1 MIFCPG
7 EEHVQ
12 QDFRHEKYLWNWK
25 AKRCECNK
33 IICVVQ
39 FSNIS
44 SKQTKLINQH
54 NTR

>member
-7 EEHVQ
+7 EIGLQIHVQ

-39 FSNIS
+39 F
-44 SKQTKLINQH
+44 
-54 NTR
+54 